1 MGIGRLVPELTST
14 RPWLYE
20 VIGVCFAGVG
30 VMFVWIGHRRAR
42 EVEQALDRGEFVPF
56 SGGLSLV
63 LALAGTVL
71 GIATI
76 GVILA
81 TR

>member
-1 MGIGRLVPELTST
+1 MPEPTAT
-14 RPWLYE
+14 RPWPHE
-20 VIGVCFAGVG
+20 VIGVCFAGIGLV
-30 VMFVWIGHRRAR
+30 FVWIGHRRAR

-63 LALAGTVL
+63 LTLAGTVL

-76 GVILA
+76 SVILA